1 MIALPWRVRKRI
13 ESAVSACHSF
23 ANRMANARL
32 KPRHGKP
39 RILFYVPFYGY
50 TGGAFAVLSAANLL
64 SESCNVSFLTHAG
77 NVMNR
82 YVSRGVRMVDAI
94 AGPYDICVMES
105 GVEESVIVEARGSGA
120 RIIMTMHGAP
130 DTADGARNHGYSD
143 QQVADTL
150 RAADSVQYVS
160 DVQRPFLEAIP
171 GLHYRG
177 IPNYVLP
184 VQKTKH
190 SRAVGLV
197 CDTTVPHKN
206 VDAGI
211 AAAELSSASRIEVW
225 GKYHDRQNG
234 GRIRW
239 NGFSSDKKRI
249 YDSFDV
255 LVHLSR
261 LENQPL
267 VILEALSAGIP
278 CVLAPL
284 PTYDGF
290 RGVEGIYFA
299 DSGNAGAVAEA
310 IDRALSCPQEVRDGL
325 VRFWNAN
332 YSPQA
337 VLAQWIRYLKDVR
350 QLGRQGAQADALAS

>member
-13 ESAVSACHSF
+13 ESAVSACHYF
-23 ANRMANARL
+23 VNRGANARL
-32 KPRHGKP
+32 RPQHDQLK
-39 RILFYVPFYGY
+39 ILFCVPFYGY

-64 SESCNVSFLTHAG
+64 SDNCDVSFLTRAG

-94 AGPYDICVMES
+94 AGPYDVCVMES
-105 GVEESVIVEARGSGA
+105 GIEEAVIAAARRSGA

-130 DTADGARNHGYSD
+130 DTADGSKNHGYSD
-143 QQVADTL
+143 AQVVDAL
-150 RAADSVQYVS
+150 RAADSIQYVS

-184 VQKTKH
+184 VPKTRR

-197 CDTTVPHKN
+197 CDTTLPHKN
-206 VDAGI
+206 VEAGI
-211 AAAELSSASRIEVW
+211 TAAELSSASRIEVW
-225 GKYHDRQNG
+225 GKYRDRQNG
-234 GRIRW
+234 TRIRW

-299 DSGNAGAVAEA
+299 DSQNAGAVAEA
-310 IDRALSCPQEVRDGL
+310 IDRALVCPQEVRDGL
-325 VRFWNAN
+325 VDFWNAN
-332 YSPQA
+332 YSPAA
-337 VLAQWIRYLKDVR
+337 VLAQWVRYLTDVR
-350 QLGRQGAQADALAS
+350 QLGRQGAEAGALAS